1 MATEIKAI
9 PTLRG
14 KEARAFMKRLEET
27 ERDFQGF
34 DNIDEHP
41 YCIMAREILKEAGM
55 YNEI

>member
-27 ERDFQGF
+27 ERDYEYV
-34 DNIDEHP
+34 DSDLIPE
-41 YCIMAREILKEAGM
+41 CIMAMEILRQAGM
-55 YNEI
+55 L